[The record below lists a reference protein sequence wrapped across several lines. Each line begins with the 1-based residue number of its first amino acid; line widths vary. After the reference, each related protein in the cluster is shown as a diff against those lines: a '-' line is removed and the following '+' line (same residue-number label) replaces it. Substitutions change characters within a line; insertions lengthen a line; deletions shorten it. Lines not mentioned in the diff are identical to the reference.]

1 MQKQSSREPDAA
13 LSTVYVERLLS
24 SCLTQLKRK
33 LFLLQKNGVKRAP
46 IKQIENAKF
55 QETKKLRRAPIGR

>member
-24 SCLTQLKRK
+24 SM
-33 LFLLQKNGVKRAP
+33 P
-46 IKQIENAKF
+46 NATEEQAF
-55 QETKKLRRAPIGR
+55 SSANKKEV

>member
-24 SCLTQLKRK
+24 LATE
-33 LFLLQKNGVKRAP
+33 
-46 IKQIENAKF
+46 ENAF
-55 QETKKLRRAPIGR
+55 SSAEIISNESTSG